1 MAVDMAAQ
9 TEDMEAE
16 IHTAAAVRAP
26 HTAAMAAARTLTAD
40 TAVEAPLQVT
50 AKESLPMERT
60 NPTPLTALS
69 QALVAMAALV
79 ARDHH
84 ILVVTATAAMERAPL
99 QPTEAKERTQATA
112 VPAASHHLAA
122 TEAPRQD
129 MARHLATARTLATAR
144 PLVTARP
151 LAMETPHQ
159 ATARAPAPA
168 TARAPAPATAAPL

>member
-1 MAVDMAAQ
+1 MAAMAPQRIAMAADMAAQ
-9 TEDMEAE
+9 VEDMEAE
-16 IHTAAAVRAP
+16 THTAAAVRAP
-26 HTAAMAAARTLTAD
+26 PMAAARTLTAD
-40 TAVEAPLQVT
+40 TAVEAPLLVT
-50 AKESLPMERT
+50 AEENLPMERT

-144 PLVTARP
+144 ALVTARH
-151 LAMETPHQ
+151 LAMEAPHQ

-168 TARAPAPATAAPL
+168 TAAPL